1 MKSSVIAGVLVA
13 AAFAA
18 QALASP
24 SQAPPS
30 AVDLARQVQK
40 RYATI
45 RTFTAKFTV
54 ADKDPHVPQ
63 IRTQRGFVKIMKPG
77 CMWWMYDAPEKM
89 DIVSDGREIKTYSK
103 ADNSGTRAAMPKGDD
118 ASTAVLFLAGE
129 GDLVRDFTP
138 ALAASQPAG
147 EWRLNLIPKRKQ
159 TDFDELSLFLDRQ
172 TLRMNGFTTVDSQG
186 GVHEFRFSDL
196 RENVGL
202 SAADFDFKF
211 PRGAYVQ
218 DIR

>member
-1 MKSSVIAGVLVA
+1 
-13 AAFAA
+13 
-18 QALASP
+18 
-24 SQAPPS
+24 
-30 AVDLARQVQK
+30 
-40 RYATI
+40 
-45 RTFTAKFTV
+45 
-54 ADKDPHVPQ
+54 
-63 IRTQRGFVKIMKPG
+63 
-77 CMWWMYDAPEKM
+77 
-89 DIVSDGREIKTYSK
+89 
-103 ADNSGTRAAMPKGDD
+103 MPKGDD

-147 EWRLNLIPKRKQ
+147 EWRLNLIPKRRQ

-186 GVHEFRFSDL
+186 GVHEFRFSNL

-202 SAADFDFKF
+202 SATDFDFKF